1 MVDLLGTVCPFPRP
15 PTYLRPRPRPC
26 QRAQQRHARC
36 VPPALSPLSCAVF
49 SHLFFSHYPPL
60 SPTQSYL
67 LRLRHG
73 DHAQV
78 PSSDA
83 AIAGGVC
90 ASSDGTVIMSL
101 HRSGSIVAWTEC
113 CSSMPYHGTSRFRSL
128 CSSDGRSA
136 TTCTFI
142 SPKVV
147 ALGYTDA
154 NIVLW
159 HVIDQKR
166 GLAWKA
172 HSSGVS
178 MFLLTQGPQDGL
190 SSSALFSF
198 SRNGVGQVCRG
209 DRNT

>member
-1 MVDLLGTVCPFPRP
+1 M
-15 PTYLRPRPRPC
+15 
-26 QRAQQRHARC
+26 RAAC
-36 VPPALSPLSCAVF
+36 TLSAFVRIF
-49 SHLFFSHYPPL
+49 SHLFFSHDPPL

-198 SRNGVGQVCRG
+198 SRNGVGQVCRC
-209 DRNT
+209 DRKT